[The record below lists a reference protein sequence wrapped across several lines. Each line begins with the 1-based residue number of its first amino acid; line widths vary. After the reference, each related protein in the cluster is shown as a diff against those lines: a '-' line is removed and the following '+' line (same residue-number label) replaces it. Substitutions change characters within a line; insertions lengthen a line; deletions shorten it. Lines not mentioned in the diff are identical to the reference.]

1 MTTSKKKSPQRTLH
15 LVSHTHWDRE
25 WYLTFQQFRLRL
37 VSVIDDLLELLDA
50 DPNYKH
56 FTLDGQ
62 TILLDDYLHMRPE
75 KAMAIRN
82 HIQSGRLLIGP
93 WYILPDEF
101 LVSPEATIRNLLQGD
116 RVAQRFGSKMRIGYI
131 PDPFGHIAQMPQ
143 ILRGFNIDSAC
154 VQRGPADQPCE
165 FWWDA
170 PDGSEVLMANLRDGY
185 MNAARLSTSDPER
198 FVSELSRV
206 RDSLLPYAATSQIL
220 LMQGND
226 HMQPPPDTST
236 AIAYA
241 NESLESDAVL
251 HSTLPQYIASIRDQI
266 NDLGISLPTVT
277 GELRSSKRHHLLPG
291 VLSTRMWIK
300 QRNHACETL
309 LEKWAEP
316 FSTWADLLHDGYLL
330 PQDQREIPAP
340 DKRKGGEIFY
350 TPENLR
356 VSNPSQVLRQA
367 WRLLMECHPHDS
379 ICGCS
384 IDQVH
389 TEMRP
394 RFDQV
399 EQIGNA
405 ILQQSLESLIDQI
418 NAQPPGQFDQGDPVL
433 ALVVFNP
440 VAGPRTGSV
449 PVEIELPKG
458 VMDFEIVNE
467 AGESAEYIIL
477 GAVDRH
483 PLNAILDRDLLSST
497 LSMVHKGRVAGYAI
511 QEATLQRNGG
521 QVDIEVVLSDS
532 GEPDI
537 EVWQQG
543 LEQVRGYLA
552 DPDIT
557 VYHVTGRPPARLR
570 LKFAAAEVP
579 GHGYRTFWLV
589 PRPGPLPTLPK
600 PVKLSGWMRFM
611 IPVLDALSS
620 TPFFRDRIHP
630 SPPAGADQRDTP
642 GPPYSISN
650 QYFEV
655 KASPGDGT
663 LTLLDKRTGIFYS
676 NLNRFVDGGDS
687 GDEYNYN
694 PPPADELIDQARV
707 RHVRISRDEVQ
718 KTLELSLSLRVPK
731 GLGMDRQSRHRERIS
746 IPIRTCITLTS
757 GVPRVDIRT
766 EIDNGNP
773 PVRDHRLR
781 VHFPTTF
788 QADHADH
795 DGHFMIVRRPIGV
808 PEFDPDWIE
817 QPRPEVP
824 QRSFTSVSN
833 DSSGLAI
840 ANRGI
845 PEVEVLLNS
854 SGNAEI
860 ALTLLRCVGWLSR
873 DDLSTRKGHAGPMV
887 ATPEAQMQGKYT
899 FEYSIIPHQN
909 DLLHAHQQ
917 AWAFNAPMKALT
929 TAIHSGSLSHSA
941 SFLQARPEEFILTAV
956 KVADDGKGWII
967 RGYNVSEKPINLS
980 LNTLIP
986 FGHAAKVNLAEEFL
1000 QVLSLVGSQEV
1011 TCAVGGREV
1020 VTVKFW

>member
-1 MTTSKKKSPQRTLH
+1 VTSSDKKPPHRTLH

-37 VSVIDDLLELLDA
+37 VSLIDDLLELLDA

-62 TILLDDYLHMRPE
+62 TILLDDYLYMQPE
-75 KAMAIRN
+75 KAMAIRK
-82 HIQSGRLLIGP
+82 HVQSGRLLIGP

-116 RVAQRFGSKMRIGYI
+116 RIARQFGSKMMIGYS

-143 ILRGFNIDSAC
+143 ILQGFNIDSAC
-154 VQRGPADQPCE
+154 VQRGLADQPCE
-165 FWWDA
+165 FWWQS
-170 PDGSEVLMANLRDGY
+170 PDGSRVLMANLRDGY
-185 MNAARLSTSDPER
+185 MNAAHLPTSDPER
-198 FVSELSRV
+198 FISDLRRI
-206 RDSLLPYAATSQIL
+206 RDSLLPYAATSHLL
-220 LMQGND
+220 LMHGND
-226 HMQPPPDTST
+226 HMQPLPDTSA

-241 NESLESDAVL
+241 NKTLESDLVL
-251 HSTLPQYIASIRDQI
+251 HSTPPQYFAAIHSQIKDQE
-266 NDLGISLPTVT
+266 ISLPTVM

-316 FSTWADLLHDGYLL
+316 FSTWADLLHNGYLL
-330 PQDQREIPAP
+330 PQDQGEIPAP

-350 TPENLR
+350 TPENMRL
-356 VSNPSQVLRQA
+356 SNPSQVLRQA

-405 ILQQSLESLIDQI
+405 ITQQSLESLITQI
-418 NAQPPGQFDQGDPVL
+418 NTQPPAELDKGDAVL
-433 ALVVFNP
+433 ALSVFNP
-440 VAGPRTGSV
+440 VSGPRTG
-449 PVEIELPKG
+449 PTTVEFELPKE
-458 VMDFEIVNE
+458 VLDFEIVDE
-467 AGESAEYIIL
+467 AGEAVEYTIL
-477 GAVDRH
+477 GSLDRH
-483 PLNAILDRDLLSST
+483 PLNAVLDRDLLRTT
-497 LSMVHKGRVAGYAI
+497 LSMVHNGRVAGYSI
-511 QEATLQRNGG
+511 QEATLQRNGK
-521 QVDIEVVLSDS
+521 QVDIQVVLSNS

-537 EVWQQG
+537 AVWQQG
-543 LEQVRGYLA
+543 LEQVRKYLA
-552 DPDIT
+552 DPEIT
-557 VYHVTGRPPARLR
+557 TYHVTGRPPARLR
-570 LKFAAAEVP
+570 LRFAAGEVP
-579 GHGYRTFWLV
+579 GFGYRTYWLAT
-589 PRPGPLPTLPK
+589 RPGPSPAATEPA
-600 PVKLSGWMRFM
+600 KLSGWMRFV
-611 IPVLDALSS
+611 IPILDSLAR
-620 TPFFRDRIHP
+620 TPFIRDRFSP
-630 SPPAGADQRDTP
+630 SRATLEDHKEAP
-642 GPPYSISN
+642 GPPYIISN

-655 KASPGDGT
+655 KASPSDGT
-663 LTLLDKRTGIFYS
+663 LTLLDKRTEIFYS
-676 NLNRFVDGGDS
+676 NLNRFADGGDS

-694 PPPADELIDQARV
+694 PPPLNDLIDQTRV

-718 KTLELSLSLRVPK
+718 QTLELSLSLRVPK
-731 GLGMDRQSRHRERIS
+731 GLGLDRQSRHQERIS
-746 IPIRTCITLTS
+746 VPITTCITLTS

-781 VHFPTTF
+781 VHFPTPF
-788 QADHADH
+788 NADHANH

-808 PEFDPDWIE
+808 PEFDQGWIE

-824 QRSFTSVSN
+824 QRAFTSVSN
-833 DSSGLAI
+833 DSSGLAV
-840 ANRGI
+840 ANRGL

-873 DDLSTRKGHAGPMV
+873 DDLSTRRGHAGPMM
-887 ATPEAQMQGKYT
+887 ATPEAQMPGKYA

-909 DLLHAHQQ
+909 NLLDAHHQ
-917 AWAFNAPMKALT
+917 ASAFNAPMKSLA
-929 TAIHSGSLSHSA
+929 TAIHSGSLSYSA
-941 SFLQARPEEFILTAV
+941 SFLQASPEDFILSSV
-956 KVADDGKGWII
+956 KAAEDGKGWII
-967 RGYNVSEKPINLS
+967 RGYNLSEKPINLS
-980 LNTLIP
+980 LSTLVP
-986 FGHAAKVNLAEEFL
+986 FEHAAKVNLAEEIL
-1000 QVLSLVGSQEV
+1000 EVLSPIGSQGINCAIGGYEV
-1011 TCAVGGREV
+1011 L
-1020 VTVKFW
+1020 TVKFW

>member
-1 MTTSKKKSPQRTLH
+1 
-15 LVSHTHWDRE
+15 
-25 WYLTFQQFRLRL
+25 LTFQQFRLRL

-50 DPNYKH
+50 DPNYRH

-62 TILLDDYLHMRPE
+62 TILLDDYLYMRPE

-82 HIQSGRLLIGP
+82 HVQSGRLLIGP

-116 RVAQRFGSKMRIGYI
+116 RVAQRFGSKMKIGYI

-154 VQRGPADQPCE
+154 VQRGLADQPCE
-165 FWWDA
+165 FWWES
-170 PDGSEVLMANLRDGY
+170 PDGSKVLMANLRDGY
-185 MNAARLSTSDPER
+185 MNAARLPTSNPER
-198 FVSELSRV
+198 FLSELSRV

-251 HSTLPQYIASIRDQI
+251 HSTLPQYIASIRTQI
-266 NDLGISLPTVT
+266 NDQGISLPTVT

-316 FSTWADLLHDGYLL
+316 FSAWADLVHNGYLL
-330 PQDQREIPAP
+330 PQDQREILAP

-350 TPENLR
+350 TPENMRLYD
-356 VSNPSQVLRQA
+356 PAQVLRQA

-399 EQIGNA
+399 EQIGNV
-405 ILQQSLESLIDQI
+405 ITQQSLESLVTQIDT
-418 NAQPPGQFDQGDPVL
+418 QPPGHFDRSNPVL

-440 VAGPRTGSV
+440 VSGPRTGTAT
-449 PVEIELPKG
+449 VEVELPKD
-458 VMDFEIVNE
+458 VIDFEMVNG
-467 AGESAEYIIL
+467 AGETIEYTIL

-483 PLNAILDRDLLSST
+483 PLNAILDRDLLRST
-497 LSMVHKGRVAGYAI
+497 LSVVHNGRVAGYAI
-511 QEATLQRNGG
+511 QEATLQRNGS

-543 LEQVRGYLA
+543 LEQVRDYLA
-552 DPDIT
+552 DPEIIT
-557 VYHVTGRPPARLR
+557 YHVTARPPARLR
-570 LKFAAAEVP
+570 LKFVAAEVP
-579 GHGYRTFWLV
+579 GYGFRTFWLV

-611 IPVLDALSS
+611 IPVLDALSR
-620 TPFFRDRIHP
+620 TPFIRDRISP
-630 SPPAGADQRDTP
+630 SPPVEADQKDTP
-642 GPPYSISN
+642 GPPYIISS

-663 LTLLDKRTGIFYS
+663 LTLLDKRTGNFFS
-676 NLNRFVDGGDS
+676 GLNRFVDGGDS

-694 PPPADELIDQARV
+694 PPPVDDLIEQTRI
-707 RHVRISRDEVQ
+707 RHVRVSRDEVQ
-718 KTLELSLSLRVPK
+718 QTLELFLSLRAPK
-731 GLGMDRQSRHRERIS
+731 GLGLDRQSRDPERIS

-766 EIDNGNP
+766 VIDNGNP

-781 VHFPTTF
+781 VHFPTPIK
-788 QADHADH
+788 ADHADH
-795 DGHFMIVRRPIGV
+795 DAHFMIIRRLIGI
-808 PEFDPDWIE
+808 PEFDQDWIE

-824 QRSFTSVSN
+824 QRAFTSVSN
-833 DSSGLAI
+833 DSTGLAI
-840 ANRGI
+840 ANRGL
-845 PEVEVLLNS
+845 PEVEVLFNS

-873 DDLSTRKGHAGPMV
+873 DDLSTRKGHAGPMM
-887 ATPEAQMQGKYT
+887 ATPEAQMPGKYA

-909 DLLHAHQQ
+909 DLLDAHQQ
-917 AWAFNAPMKALT
+917 AWAFNAPMKALA
-929 TAIHSGSLSHSA
+929 TAIHSGALPHTA
-941 SFLQARPEEFILTAV
+941 SFLQTSPEDFILSSV
-956 KVADDGKGWII
+956 KAAEDGKGWII
-967 RGYNVSEKPINLS
+967 RGYNLSKKSINLS
-980 LNTLIP
+980 LNTLVP
-986 FGHAAKVNLAEEFL
+986 FEHAAKVNLAEEIL
-1000 QVLSLVGSQEV
+1000 EVLSLVGPQSV
-1011 TCAVGGREV
+1011 RCPVSGYEV